1 MAFREKSAWAMAAV
15 MVLTGLFYAW
25 QVARADAVLPA
36 FVGYTIV
43 VIVLSITAHIVLAL
57 WNRDEAGAPRDER
70 ERLASALA
78 GYRAGL
84 ALAAMVAT
92 SATVFAVIGDGRLLF
107 NLVIA
112 SLIVAQAG
120 AYGLEAWLLRRSV

>member
-25 QVARADAVLPA
+25 QVARAKAVLPA

-43 VIVLSITAHIVLAL
+43 VIVLSIAVHVVLAL

-78 GYRAGL
+78 GYRSGL

-92 SATVFAVIGDGRLLF
+92 AATVFAVIGDGRLLF

-120 AYGLEAWLLRRSV
+120 AYVIEAWLLRRSV